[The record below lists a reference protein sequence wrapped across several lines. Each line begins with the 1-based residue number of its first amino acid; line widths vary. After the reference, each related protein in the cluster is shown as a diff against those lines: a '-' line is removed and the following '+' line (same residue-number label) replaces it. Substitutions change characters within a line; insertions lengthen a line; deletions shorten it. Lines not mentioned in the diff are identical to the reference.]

1 MIAQAEG
8 KTKIIRPLA
17 NGSVVAEVKTKN
29 DITAGDGVKHDLIEG
44 KDELATRTTCN
55 IFDYLLAH
63 DIPLAYIGR
72 DGPTT
77 FLTKYCEMTPVE
89 VVIRRVAAG
98 SYLKRHPK
106 VNEGTVF
113 DELVVEYYLKTKD
126 RNFGGQKLP
135 CDDPLMEY
143 DVVSGLLI
151 LYDPK
156 ESDKT
161 KGRIG
166 PIDALTIDQEAKLYG
181 HLLACKK
188 IAVKVFLLLE
198 EVWKEFGGTLID
210 LKLEFGTIEGKTYLA
225 DVVDCDSW
233 RVLWQG
239 LQLSKQGYRDG
250 DDLKLVLEIY
260 RIAAAIS
267 DHFSRFKS
275 SLQF

>member
-1 MIAQAEG
+1 MTNQPEG
-8 KTKIIRPLA
+8 KTKIIRPMLD
-17 NGSVVAEVKTKN
+17 GYIVAEAKTKR
-29 DITAGDGVKHDLIEG
+29 DITAGDGAKHDIIEG

-55 IFDYLLAH
+55 VFDYLLAH
-63 DIPLAYIGR
+63 NIPTAYIGR
-72 DGPTT
+72 DGMTT
-77 FLTKYCEMTPVE
+77 FLTRYCEMTPVE

-98 SYLKRHPK
+98 SYLKRHPE

-113 DELVVEYYLKTKD
+113 DDLVVEYYLKTKD
-126 RNFGGQKLP
+126 RNFEGQKLP

-143 DVVSGLLI
+143 DVLSGMWI

-156 ESDKT
+156 ESDMT

-166 PIDALTIDQEAKLYG
+166 PIDALATDQEATLYG

-198 EVWKEFGGTLID
+198 EVWKKSGGTLID
-210 LKLEFGTIEGKTYLA
+210 LKLEFGTIEGKTFLA

-250 DDLKLVLEIY
+250 DDLKRVLEIY
-260 RIAAAIS
+260 RIAAAIT
-267 DHFSRFKS
+267 DHFPRFRS
-275 SLQF
+275 SFEF